1 VTRGARR
8 QGELKLD
15 RLYTP
20 WRFDYIKGA
29 SGEKTG
35 TGSACVFCT
44 IAARDEDE
52 ETFIL
57 HRAERNFVVLN
68 IYPYTSG
75 HLMIVPFEHTADLPA
90 LAKETSDELMDLAKR
105 AQGLLDETYHPHGFN
120 LGMNLGNAAGAGVS
134 DHLHLH
140 VLPRWSGDSNFMT
153 TVGET
158 RVIPEDLR
166 STYERL
172 RGRF

>member
-1 VTRGARR
+1 M
-8 QGELKLD
+8 D

-20 WRFDYIKGA
+20 WRYDYIKGA

-35 TGSACVFCT
+35 HGSSCVFCAIRDRPADDEQT
-44 IAARDEDE
+44 YILRRAR
-52 ETFIL
+52 
-57 HRAERNFVVLN
+57 HNFVVLN

-75 HLMIVPFEHTADLPA
+75 HLMIVPFEHTADFSA

-105 AQGLLDETYHPHGFN
+105 AQGILEGAYRPHGFN
-120 LGMNLGNAAGAGVS
+120 LGMNLGQAAGAGVT

-140 VLPRWSGDSNFMT
+140 VLPRWSGDANFMT

-158 RVIPEDLR
+158 RVLPEDLR
-166 STYERL
+166 VTYERL
-172 RGRF
+172 RGLF

>member
-1 VTRGARR
+1 V
-8 QGELKLD
+8 D

-20 WRFDYIKGA
+20 WRNDYIKGD

-35 TGSACVFCT
+35 TGTACVFCSL
-44 IAARDEDE
+44 AARGDDESA
-52 ETFIL
+52 FIL
-57 HRAERNFVVLN
+57 HRAAHNFVVLN

-75 HLMIVPFEHTADLPA
+75 HLMIVPFEHTADFAA

-105 AQGLLDETYHPHGFN
+105 AQRILLEVYCPHGFN
-120 LGMNLGNAAGAGVS
+120 LGMNLGGAAGAGVS

-140 VLPRWSGDSNFMT
+140 VLPRWSGDANFMT

-158 RVIPEDLR
+158 RVLPEDLR
-166 STYERL
+166 TTFEKLS
-172 RGRF
+172 GRF